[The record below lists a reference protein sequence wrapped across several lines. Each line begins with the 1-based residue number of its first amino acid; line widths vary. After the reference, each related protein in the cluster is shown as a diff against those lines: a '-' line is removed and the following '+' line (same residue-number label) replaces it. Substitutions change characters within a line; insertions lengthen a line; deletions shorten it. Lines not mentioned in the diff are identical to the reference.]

1 MRKGF
6 LNRGVRIIIGIA
18 QSYILV
24 KNFIKKCIEILFVS
38 EPEIAERL
46 RNRGEQFINIR
57 NLIIAC
63 RHLEQN
69 RDISDISR

>member
-1 MRKGF
+1 MAETLTTIKEG
-6 LNRGVRIIIGIA
+6 NG
-18 QSYILV
+18 QNESILA
-24 KNFIKKCIEILFVS
+24 ILHVGKELHQEMHRNIFVS

-46 RNRGEQFINIR
+46 RNRGEQFIR